1 MAAAATNEISE
12 ICEDSN
18 GNNDNN
24 GDIEDTPIQSQN
36 LDATI
41 KITKKIKTN
50 TIVSTAFI
58 KNDKNKKI
66 WEETNENCKDKDH
79 EIIALIKKI
88 IAYNS
93 NNIYYITLN
102 NKGFK
107 DEYNRAHHL
116 YNELVKNKRIYTE
129 DTIDNIMKKI
139 MATQDIGKLKDI
151 GNVYKYY
158 DIIQL
163 NSKFMFVE

>member
-1 MAAAATNEISE
+1 M
-12 ICEDSN
+12 
-18 GNNDNN
+18 
-24 GDIEDTPIQSQN
+24 
-36 LDATI
+36 
-41 KITKKIKTN
+41 N

-58 KNDKNKKI
+58 KNDKNKKV
-66 WEETNENCKDKDH
+66 WEETNENCKDKDN

-93 NNIYYITLN
+93 NNIYFITLN

-107 DEYNRAHHL
+107 DEYNKAHHL
-116 YNELVKNKRIYTE
+116 YNDLIKNKRIYSE
-129 DTIDNIMKKI
+129 DTIENIENIMKKI

-151 GNVYKYY
+151 GYVYKYY

-163 NSKFMFVE
+163 NSKFMFV

>member
-1 MAAAATNEISE
+1 MIAANEDNDKDDKDDKVDKDDNSE
-12 ICEDSN
+12 PPLQTI
-18 GNNDNN
+18 
-24 GDIEDTPIQSQN
+24 N

-66 WEETNENCKDKDH
+66 WEENNEDCKDMDN
-79 EIIALIKKI
+79 ETISLIKKI

-93 NNIYYITLN
+93 NNIYFITLN

-116 YNELVKNKRIYTE
+116 YNELVKNKSIYTE
-129 DTIDNIMKKI
+129 DTIENIMNKI
-139 MATQDIGKLKDI
+139 MATQDTGKLKDI

-158 DIIQL
+158 DLIQL
-163 NSKFMFVE
+163 NSKFMFV